1 MAFTPGTPIARAR
14 RRRGLSLL
22 ATCVLAGCLA
32 PAGANAAL
40 LTVGSPLAVPATLN
54 TAEDLNYV
62 GTDTQVPA
70 SAEAPNGVVHTAH
83 FGSDTA
89 LWTTALAQGSAA
101 MPAAGQAVQIR
112 LEGCAVPAAGG
123 PSPLTQ
129 IHFQSISP
137 LPGGGAKV
145 NLSSQAFDIPV
156 CGVNGAGG
164 STVSTYEPINL
175 CVAQGDYVDF
185 NDEGGFVEH
194 SYQSG
199 VPYRVFGA
207 VGGSSFSSFIRG
219 GGTNNG
225 DVFSPTDTSSMD
237 GFATSQGKELML
249 QVTLGTGPDA
259 RYVCPGGS
267 KDAPRLY
274 VPRVHAPI
282 TVRPQRDGINHS
294 RVVAV
299 AIYCGLTPQ
308 CKGTATLTL
317 PGRSLSIGQTAF
329 SLKGNATGHV
339 PIRVGPQVMRMIR
352 AKHGVSPTLT
362 VVAAGTTVSRR
373 ISVKIF

>member
-1 MAFTPGTPIARAR
+1 MALAPGTATARLSR
-14 RRRGLSLL
+14 RLLSL
-22 ATCVLAGCLA
+22 VLASAFAVLLA
-32 PAGANAAL
+32 PAVASAAL
-40 LTVGSPLAVPATLN
+40 LTVGSPLAGPATLD
-54 TAEDLNYV
+54 TTGALGYA
-62 GTDTQVPA
+62 GTDTQVPP
-70 SAEAPNGVVHTAH
+70 SPEAPKGVVHTAH
-83 FGSDTA
+83 YGADTA
-89 LWTTALAQGSAA
+89 LWNTALAQGSAA

-112 LEGCAVPAAGG
+112 LEGCAVPTAGAA
-123 PSPLTQ
+123 SPLTQ

-156 CGVNGAGG
+156 CGAGGASG
-164 STVSTYEPINL
+164 STVSTYEPVNL
-175 CVAQGDYVDF
+175 CVSQGDYVAF

-199 VPYRVFGA
+199 VPYRVM
-207 VGGSSFSSFIRG
+207 GSAPGSAMSSFIRG

-225 DVFSPTDTSSMD
+225 AVLSASDKSTMD
-237 GFATSQGKELML
+237 GFAVSQGTELML

-274 VPRVHAPI
+274 VPRARAAI
-282 TVRPQRDGINHS
+282 ALRPQTDGINHS

-299 AIYCGLTPQ
+299 AVYCGLSPE

-317 PGRSLSIGQTAF
+317 PGMRAGVGRTAF

-339 PIRVGPQVMRMIR
+339 PIRVSSRVMRMIR

-362 VVAAGTTVSRR
+362 VVAGGTTVSQK
-373 ISVKIF
+373 ISVKIY